1 MLLTPVF
8 LEIVMFESVY
18 EGLCVSVGFSF
29 PMCQTSKKETV

>member
-8 LEIVMFESVY
+8 LEMFMFESVY
-18 EGLCVSVGFSF
+18 EGLCVSVGFLF